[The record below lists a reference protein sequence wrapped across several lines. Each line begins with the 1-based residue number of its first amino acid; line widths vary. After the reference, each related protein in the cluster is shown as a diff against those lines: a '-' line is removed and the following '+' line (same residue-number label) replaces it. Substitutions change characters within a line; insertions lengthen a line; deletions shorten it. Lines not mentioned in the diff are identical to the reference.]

1 MTSAMRWDPHCQS
14 FEKAEENALDKAGDI
29 MCVESNN
36 NSSIKIKLNSY
47 PYITGGAEAQMER
60 SVMSNNT
67 RMVSSV
73 MMDPGGNFDLFLDEY
88 SLEVNDNLLGLKD
101 SVSFSHGESSIR
113 HCCEKSSGSVIGE
126 CCEECVGLERE
137 LSAVATTNRK
147 CVVSPGVL
155 GHRWGI
161 GTAIASN
168 VIDVTTQLGIRR
180 VKHPVE
186 RRFRTSQP
194 HLRKK
199 SLCGRFYSDTCFFK
213 CKSIRGDTCA
223 QITGNGKGFC
233 RFWSMK
239 TKSLA
244 HEGLRNFIE
253 MDGIPENLVVD
264 GSKEQSHNAW
274 KDTLRTYHVNQSTSE
289 PYSPWQNRAE
299 SEIKMIKIGIK
310 KFTLQCNSPR
320 SVWCYLGELI
330 SKLRRVTPSLIPSL
344 GGRTPYEDVM
354 GSTSDISALIQFR
367 WWDLV

>member
-1 MTSAMRWDPHCQS
+1 M
-14 FEKAEENALDKAGDI
+14 
-29 MCVESNN
+29 
-36 NSSIKIKLNSY
+36 
-47 PYITGGAEAQMER
+47 
-60 SVMSNNT
+60 
-67 RMVSSV
+67 
-73 MMDPGGNFDLFLDEY
+73 
-88 SLEVNDNLLGLKD
+88 
-101 SVSFSHGESSIR
+101 
-113 HCCEKSSGSVIGE
+113 
-126 CCEECVGLERE
+126 
-137 LSAVATTNRK
+137 
-147 CVVSPGVL
+147 
-155 GHRWGI
+155 
-161 GTAIASN
+161 
-168 VIDVTTQLGIRR
+168 IDVTTQLGIRR

-199 SLCGRFYSDTCFFK
+199 RLCGRFYSDTCFFK

-354 GSTSDISALIQFR
+354 GSTPDISALIQFR
-367 WWDLV
+367 WWDLVYFLDSDGDTKLARWMGPAETSGGSDAYWLLPWSCIPIVRSTVWEIPTEDLEDNMKKEIHNEFNQIVKSKLGDSRTSKGSEIDTNLSPDSWDMFGDDREDPVMEPVETEAEQPEDDNYTEETYNNYL